1 MKKTIFGIGFL
12 VLAAWVLLQ
21 GNFGIPAFNFNIWPM
36 LVVAM
41 FVLYN
46 LGMMNYEERY
56 REYATM
62 KVIGYTKREIKNL
75 ILTDCMFTIV
85 PGWLIGIPV
94 GFGFLRLFIKV
105 VSFDSYE
112 WRINLLPGHFIMLSL
127 FVILCA
133 VLINLVISRK
143 ANNIVMTEA
152 LKSVE

>member
-1 MKKTIFGIGFL
+1 MFSELTSKTVQENNINELSDSVNTVIKILIIASFL
-12 VLAAWVLLQ
+12 LS
-21 GNFGIPAFNFNIWPM
+21 
-36 LVVAM
+36 VVI
-41 FVLYN
+41 LYN

-62 KVIGYTKREIKNL
+62 KVIGYTKREIRNL

>member
-1 MKKTIFGIGFL
+1 
-12 VLAAWVLLQ
+12 
-21 GNFGIPAFNFNIWPM
+21 M
-36 LVVAM
+36 L
-41 FVLYN
+41 F
-46 LGMMNYEERY
+46 RS
-56 REYATM
+56 
-62 KVIGYTKREIKNL
+62 
-75 ILTDCMFTIV
+75 
-85 PGWLIGIPV
+85 GWLIGIPV